1 MAEQKVRKMRAVDE
15 SFYHSDVHALA
26 DTPRVETGALQIND
40 DWPGLFIR
48 GDWCIDLYNRLEYA
62 KNLLMDTKMPEDA
75 KLEHAL
81 SLAGICGLQQMIVDD
96 VLVKPKE
103 PPKA

>member
-1 MAEQKVRKMRAVDE
+1 MTQIVRKIWTVE
-15 SFYHSDVHALA
+15 SLRSDVIM
-26 DTPRVETGALQIND
+26 DRVETGALQIND

-48 GDWCIDLYNRLEYA
+48 GDSCIDLYNRLEYA
-62 KNLLMDTKMPEDA
+62 KNLLMDTALPA
-75 KLEHAL
+75 PTGSALAHAL
-81 SLAGICGLQQMIVDD
+81 SLAGICGLQQMIEDH